1 MLSTGRKALERLL
14 EAVVLVLMAGLFVVV
29 VIGVGFRTA
38 GAALVW
44 YDEVASIGLAWL
56 TYYGAALAA
65 LKRAHIGVPGLVAA
79 LERPW
84 RLVAVATAEA
94 LVIGFFAL
102 VAWIGWRV
110 LEVLEGGRLVSL
122 PWVPEQ
128 FTQSIIPVGAV
139 VFIVAQLASLPEIW
153 RAAARPDPTAAAL
166 DTSTE

>member
-1 MLSTGRKALERLL
+1 
-14 EAVVLVLMAGLFVVV
+14 MAGLFVVV